1 MILRNRFF
9 GDKMAFTLF
18 RARQSETKAAPAKEE
33 EWFNNDFKQ
42 IWDSG
47 IYITNNDAKRK
58 HAFELLEEDNLRPI
72 KYDELLASFSKY
84 PYLRKKL
91 EGKLFHIEGSGSIG
105 GYGMFDGNGSV
116 SVPDCYTV
124 NDKGELKKG
133 RGDIYKNVYV
143 YTGRHPL
150 VFYVPMEH
158 AVEHIGA
165 NFIIYANQSP
175 SYICSIIV
183 GVKKEAKKE
192 QEIFAETK
200 AAMVEALR
208 VA

>member
-1 MILRNRFF
+1 
-9 GDKMAFTLF
+9 MAFTLF

-33 EWFNNDFKQ
+33 EWSNNDFRQ
-42 IWDSG
+42 ILDSG
-47 IYITNNDAKRK
+47 IYITSIDAKRK

-72 KYDELLASFSKY
+72 KHDELLASFLKC

-105 GYGMFDGNGSV
+105 GYGVFDGNGSV
-116 SVPDCYTV
+116 PVPDCYTF

-133 RGDIYKNVYV
+133 RVDIYKNVHV

-175 SYICSIIV
+175 SYISSIIV
-183 GVKKEAKKE
+183 GVKREAKQQ
-192 QEIFAETK
+192 QEIFTETK
-200 AAMVEALR
+200 AAMAEALR